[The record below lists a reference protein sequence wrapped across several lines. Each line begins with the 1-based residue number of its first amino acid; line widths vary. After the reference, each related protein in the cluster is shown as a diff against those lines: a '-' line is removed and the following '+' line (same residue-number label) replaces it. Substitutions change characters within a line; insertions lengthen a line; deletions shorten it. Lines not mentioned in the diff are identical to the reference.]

1 MTPPPSLPLAPPAA
15 PAVAL
20 EHVTFLHPGGRGVED
35 VSLSLPPGAILG
47 LLGPNGA
54 GKSTVLSLV
63 AGFRLPAAGHARV
76 LGEPISARLRRH
88 MGILFQDSSLDPL
101 MTVRETLWLQGRLFG
116 LGGADL
122 KSRIARLL
130 ALIDLQERA
139 GDAIETLSGGLKRRL
154 ELARSILHRPA
165 LLLLDEP
172 TLGLDPESR
181 LRLWDLLL
189 QINADDGAALLVAT
203 NDVAE
208 AERYCQHVAFIDHGR
223 LVAKG
228 TPTDLKRDLKRD
240 SVHVE
245 WPQPPPDIA
254 DAIGGWPGVGRVT
267 LAPPILHVTVDN
279 AAAFVPKLFTLAGDG
294 IRALRIHESTLE
306 DAYFEIV
313 GSPFAANGAGEE
325 RP

>member
-1 MTPPPSLPLAPPAA
+1 MTLTPSLPPAPQPA
-15 PAVAL
+15 PAIAL
-20 EHVTFLHPGGRGVED
+20 EHVTFLHPGGRGVEAL
-35 VSLSLPPGAILG
+35 SLSLPSGAIWG

-63 AGFRLPAAGHARV
+63 AGFRLPDAGQVRV
-76 LGEPISARLRRH
+76 LGAPISARRRGS
-88 MGILFQDSSLDPL
+88 MGILFQESSLDPL

-139 GDAIETLSGGLKRRL
+139 GDAAETLSGGLKRRL

-165 LLLLDEP
+165 LVLLDEP

-189 QINADDGAALLVAT
+189 QINAGGTTLLVAT

-208 AERYCQHVAFIDHGR
+208 AERYCHHVAFIDHGR
-223 LVAKG
+223 LVAQG
-228 TPTDLKRDLKRD
+228 TPTDLKRHLKRD
-240 SVHVE
+240 SVQVE

-254 DAIGGWPGVGRVT
+254 GAIGDWPGVGRVT

-313 GSPFAANGAGEE
+313 GSPFVQNGLKGE
-325 RP
+325 PS

>member
-1 MTPPPSLPLAPPAA
+1 MTRTPSLPHAPPTAL
-15 PAVAL
+15 AVAL

-35 VSLSLPPGAILG
+35 VSLSLPSGAIWG

-54 GKSTVLSLV
+54 GKSTILSLV
-63 AGFRLPAAGHARV
+63 AGFRIPGAGQVRV
-76 LGEPISARLRRH
+76 LGQPISARLRGST
-88 MGILFQDSSLDPL
+88 GILFQESSLDPL

-122 KSRIARLL
+122 KRRIAHLL
-130 ALIDLQERA
+130 TLIDLQERA
-139 GDAIETLSGGLKRRL
+139 NDAAETLSGGLKRRL
-154 ELARSILHRPA
+154 ELARSVLHRPA

-189 QINADDGAALLVAT
+189 QINADGAALLVAT

-208 AERYCQHVAFIDHGR
+208 AERYCHHVAFIDHGR
-223 LVAKG
+223 LVAAG
-228 TPTDLKRDLKRD
+228 TPTDLKRNLKRD

-254 DAIGGWPGVGRVT
+254 GAIGGWPGVGRVT

-313 GSPFAANGAGEE
+313 GSPFAQNGAEEE